1 LTETDF
7 ICLPSQVGNKID
19 RVFYQSRAKDDHT
32 PHCKSSSSVFELPI
46 LKLITRCSLAFP
58 AKWNGTSGHIHV
70 KHSPALARSVI
81 SFAPLKAGMAHPTF
95 EQPIED
101 IVEIKKRGVWIG
113 RTVLGWA
120 ASVNLEGMG
129 LDLRF
134 KTLTDR
140 MDEKA
145 NGGLGEG
152 DKPHEE
158 LHHGET
164 IEFTHVAR
172 RDELVRRLMGIS
184 DAKWETL

>member
-1 LTETDF
+1 M
-7 ICLPSQVGNKID
+7 Q
-19 RVFYQSRAKDDHT
+19 
-32 PHCKSSSSVFELPI
+32 
-46 LKLITRCSLAFP
+46 
-58 AKWNGTSGHIHV
+58 
-70 KHSPALARSVI
+70 
-81 SFAPLKAGMAHPTF
+81 HPTF
-95 EQPIED
+95 ERPIED

-134 KTLTDR
+134 KTLTER

-145 NGGLGEG
+145 SGGLGEG

-164 IEFTHVAR
+164 IDFTHVAR